1 MKMASF
7 YSERKRNKV
16 ILGVLAEYIVENGK
30 NHKVFHDNAKHFVL
44 KILRLFLKKNVIK

>member
-30 NHKVFHDNAKHFVL
+30 TYKVFHYPAKHFAL
-44 KILRLFLKKNVIK
+44 KILRRFLKKNVIK